1 MKNGGRKEVIQCAS
15 STTISYIYHLV
26 SHYIH
31 FRKCRLCDFLSSC
44 LLCPSIIIQNTFWVR
59 TDTSVQVVQINN
71 GAVFF
76 KHFDCDQMKCWQK
89 KAIRFPP
96 GKVVSKRYFLLSFL
110 KQQQQKNH
118 WNIFLLPKQFS
129 IKTEV
134 LLKVEQVTQ
143 VKDETIKHFKIAETN
158 NDCYVSF
165 FQWS

>member
-1 MKNGGRKEVIQCAS
+1 MIFFLAVYS
-15 STTISYIYHLV
+15 VLV
-26 SHYIH
+26 SSFKIH
-31 FRKCRLCDFLSSC
+31 FEWGRTPVCKWYKSIMVLFFSSI
-44 LLCPSIIIQNTFWVR
+44 LTVIKWSA
-59 TDTSVQVVQINN
+59 D
-71 GAVFF
+71 
-76 KHFDCDQMKCWQK
+76 KK

-165 FQWS
+165 FNDHNILVVNYQKLIICLFTNEFIYKLFQH